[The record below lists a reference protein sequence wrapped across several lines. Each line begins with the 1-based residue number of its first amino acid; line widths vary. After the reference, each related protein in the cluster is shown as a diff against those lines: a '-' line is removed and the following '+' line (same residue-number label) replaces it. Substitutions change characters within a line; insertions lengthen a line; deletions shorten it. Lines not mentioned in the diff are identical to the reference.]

1 MSLRATLRLVAKPG
15 VLTAL
20 AFGLSG
26 AAFVAANL
34 LLARQLPVEQFALI
48 SLLVSIVTVAM
59 VAAPLGIDGVVARN
73 SVSMSSALLRR
84 VLLSSTVVAVVAVV
98 YTRLAYSISPATMA
112 LLLACICAGSIATVV
127 AGYFQAMHAFG
138 RSLFYLRAQD
148 FALFIGSLAAVAVA
162 ARVALV
168 PFAVMTAACALV
180 GVAAWRDAA
189 LRGGAGAQY
198 GKINLREAGAYLSV
212 QLSANLLMQ
221 LERLLAAS
229 LLGLREL
236 ATLGVVLAV
245 VGPPFRLL
253 QLTVGYALQPRLRAA
268 ESSAARVRLL
278 MNEVA
283 QAAAI
288 VLVACAV
295 LWFATPFVVR
305 VFLHGKFTVPT
316 DVLLAAL
323 VSGALKVCA
332 GIAKASMTA
341 LADDRELAYIGLIS
355 WIGIAVAIAAAAAGA
370 HIGLSGIIY
379 GVAAGW
385 AVRVTAAAYFVG
397 RRLLRER
404 A

>member
-1 MSLRATLRLVAKPG
+1 
-15 VLTAL
+15 
-20 AFGLSG
+20 
-26 AAFVAANL
+26 
-34 LLARQLPVEQFALI
+34 
-48 SLLVSIVTVAM
+48 
-59 VAAPLGIDGVVARN
+59 
-73 SVSMSSALLRR
+73 
-84 VLLSSTVVAVVAVV
+84 VV
-98 YTRLAYSISPATMA
+98 YTRLAYSISPATMG
-112 LLLACICAGSIATVV
+112 LLLACTCAGSIATVV
-127 AGYFQAMHAFG
+127 AGYFQALHAFG

-168 PFAVMTAACALV
+168 PFAVMTAVCSLV
-180 GVAAWRDAA
+180 GIAAWRDAA
-189 LRGGAGAQY
+189 LRAGAGARY

-229 LLGLREL
+229 LLGLRDL

-268 ESSAARVRLL
+268 QSRAVRVRLL
-278 MNEVA
+278 MNEAA
-283 QAAAI
+283 QAAVI

-323 VSGALKVCA
+323 VSGVLKVGA

-370 HIGLSGIIY
+370 HVGLSGVIY

-385 AVRVTAAAYFVG
+385 AVRVAAAAYFVG
-397 RRLLRER
+397 RRLQREH